1 MMDSTQ
7 LFTHKS
13 NDYSRFRPSYPD
25 AAIDWLY
32 AKCGNCRVLDVGAG
46 TGIFTQ
52 ALIKRFQHVTALE
65 PNAAMRESFSQF
77 LPDILCIDR
86 TGEATE
92 LPADSVDLITVAQAF
107 HWLDE
112 EQFKQEAERILRP
125 HGQVAIIWN
134 NSIKN
139 EFTAARDE
147 VCKKFCP
154 RFRSGH
160 AGKRTAA
167 EGDDFLR
174 NAYFQTVEVVSFDN
188 PFAMD
193 LAAFEGNMRSRSYTP
208 VPEDDVYAV
217 FMKALRDVFEQHAK
231 DGIVTEPME
240 TQIYL
245 GKFF

>member
-1 MMDSTQ
+1 MMDNTQ

-32 AKCGNCRVLDVGAG
+32 TKCGSCRVLDVGAG

-65 PNAAMRESFSQF
+65 PNEGMRESFSQF
-77 LPDILCIDR
+77 LPDVFCSDG
-86 TGEATE
+86 TGEDTG

-112 EQFKQEAERILRP
+112 EQFKQEAKRILRP
-125 HGQVAIIWN
+125 DGRVAIIWN
-134 NSIKN
+134 TSIKN
-139 EFTAARDE
+139 EFTAARDD

-167 EGDDFLR
+167 EGDEFLR
-174 NAYFQTVEVVSFDN
+174 NAYFQSVEVITFDN

-193 LAAFEGNMRSRSYTP
+193 LDAFEGNMRSRSYTP
-208 VPEDDVYAV
+208 APEDDMYAE
-217 FMKALRDVFEQHAK
+217 FMKALREVFVQYAEN
-231 DGIVTEPME
+231 GVVTEPME

-245 GKFF
+245 GSF